1 MGAEAIAS
9 DGRASGSA
17 VPEPAT
23 PEGRAGLAA
32 LLARPGLALIALD
45 FDGTLAPI
53 VADPASARVLP
64 AALSAIQALAPAV
77 GTVAV
82 ITGRSALTAVEYGS
96 LDQVPGIVVLGH
108 YGRQRWQ
115 DGELTTP

>member
-9 DGRASGSA
+9 EGRASGRA

-53 VADPASARVLP
+53 VADPAQARILP
-64 AALSAIQALAPAV
+64 AALSAVQALAPAV
-77 GTVAV
+77 GTMAV
-82 ITGRSALTAVEYGS
+82 ITGRPAMTAGGDGAGHQGARVRR
-96 LDQVPGIVVLGH
+96 LGH
-108 YGRQRWQ
+108 HRRAPWPGR
-115 DGELTTP
+115 GAVPA